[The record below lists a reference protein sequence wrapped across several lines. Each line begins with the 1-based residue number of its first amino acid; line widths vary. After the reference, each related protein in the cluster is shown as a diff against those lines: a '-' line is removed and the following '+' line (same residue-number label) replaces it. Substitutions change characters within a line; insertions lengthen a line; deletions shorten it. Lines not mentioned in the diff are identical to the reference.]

1 MTTLE
6 IEAQKALWVRDILN
20 LDNSEMITELKEN
33 YDRTKLR
40 IQRRMKKQAP
50 SPDSKAYIMK
60 GLKEAFGEIKI
71 SNQATAKEGPWKKFC
86 QKSNRK
92 KTNDEHYCRT
102 SFRQGTETPGQKVLL
117 KDVTAP

>member
-6 IEAQKALWVRDILN
+6 IEAQKALWARDILN

-60 GLKEAFGEIKI
+60 GLKEAFGEIKNI
-71 SNQATAKEGPWKKFC
+71 QSGHSKGKPLE
-86 QKSNRK
+86 
-92 KTNDEHYCRT
+92 E
-102 SFRQGTETPGQKVLL
+102 VLAEIESE
-117 KDVTAP
+117 DNP